1 MHKRTTTK
9 IFYRARELR
18 RAETPEEAKLW
29 SRLRNHQLAGVG
41 FRRQHAIGNTIVD
54 FCAPRKKLVVELDG
68 SQHLETQKEDAERT
82 VFLGSKGY
90 KVIRFFNHEINSD
103 IEVVLQKILLS
114 MEPK

>member
-1 MHKRTTTK
+1 M
-9 IFYRARELR
+9 
-18 RAETPEEAKLW
+18 
-29 SRLRNHQLAGVG
+29 
-41 FRRQHAIGNTIVD
+41 D

-68 SQHLETQKEDAERT
+68 SQHLETQKEDMERT